1 MNFASIFSYAS
12 YPEVYVEGSEF
23 CVIQRHGGIRN
34 TVGGGAN
41 VINGRKLLI
50 EKPIGNGDNTA

>member
-1 MNFASIFSYAS
+1 MGILGDISMNFASILSYAS

-34 TVGGGAN
+34 TGGGAN
-41 VINGRKLLI
+41 VINGR
-50 EKPIGNGDNTA
+50 GASD